1 MRIVN
6 SLSKALIV
14 PACLA
19 LGACSCEPMVKAPA
33 APAPAPA
40 PVLMPVP
47 VAKPAPVV
55 PKPAPVVVP
64 ALKPAP
70 QYVISDIYFNVNE
83 SLVGTEVE
91 TQMKNNVEWL
101 AANPGKV
108 LVLEGH
114 TDERGSYAYNMALGK
129 KRAQQAKEFMVSLGA
144 DPNRLEVVSKG
155 ESEPLDPASSEAAW
169 AKNRRV
175 HVVVK

>member
-6 SLSKALIV
+6 SLGKAFIV

-19 LGACSCEPMVKAPA
+19 LGACSCEPLVKAPVA
-33 APAPAPA
+33 T
-40 PVLMPVP
+40 VP
-47 VAKPAPVV
+47 VAPVSAPKPVPAAPVQ
-55 PKPAPVVVP
+55 VP
-64 ALKPAP
+64 ATSSAAKPAP
-70 QYVISDIYFNVNE
+70 QYIISDIYFNVNA

-101 AANPGKV
+101 AGHPGKI

-114 TDERGSYAYNMALGK
+114 TDERGSSAYNMELGR
-129 KRAQQAKEFMVSLGA
+129 KRAVQAKDFMVSLGA
-144 DPNRLEVVSKG
+144 DANRLEVVAKG
-155 ESEPLDPASSEAAW
+155 ENEPLDPAHNEAAW